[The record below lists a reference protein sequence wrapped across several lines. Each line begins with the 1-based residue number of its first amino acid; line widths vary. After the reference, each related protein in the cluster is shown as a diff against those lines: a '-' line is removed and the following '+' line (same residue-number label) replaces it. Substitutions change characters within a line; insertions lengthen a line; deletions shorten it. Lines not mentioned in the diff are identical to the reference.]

1 MDAVANKNRILS
13 AVGSFFKDLFT
24 KNIGLKII
32 SLLFAF
38 LLWAYV
44 LTIENPASTQ
54 IVRDVEITMTGE
66 ETLTDKGYMLVS
78 REIGTTD
85 VTVLCQIG
93 KHSELDASRISC
105 NVDLSSRT
113 INLSEDEDSRVFPLT
128 VTTTLQSGYG
138 TVTAVEDSTVNVEV
152 ARIASRNALPVG
164 IEYEGA
170 LPAGF
175 QLVVPERLT
184 ISVSGMKSL
193 VDQIARGTVTVD
205 LSQFPVSDP
214 DSLAGEYK
222 NVYPVQFY
230 NASNIGIEN
239 IHDDNGESYT
249 IEVPL
254 VIRAYRE
261 VEIEPSIEVE
271 EGYEYT
277 ASLSRSKVFIYG
289 ERSLLQQITSLKTET
304 ISAHSAEEETE
315 HIVSLILPE
324 GITFGNGDS
333 GTVTVTLKVEEI
345 EENREFIVPVTW
357 KGFPEKME
365 RGEDFPAETVVS
377 VTGTRRELESFQT
390 AYVTLTVDLTGCGEG
405 THTLPIVM
413 TIDERAGDLMIE
425 LTEPN
430 LTVSLK
436 EIPPEPK
443 EPEPAETEQ
452 ETQEGQG

>member
-1 MDAVANKNRILS
+1 MANKNRFLS

-44 LTIENPASTQ
+44 LTIENPEYAK

-66 ETLTDKGYMLVS
+66 ETLADKGYMLVS

-152 ARIASRNALPVG
+152 ARIATREALPVG
-164 IEYEGA
+164 IEYEGV

-193 VDQIARGTVTVD
+193 VDQIAKGTVTVD
-205 LSQFPVSDP
+205 LSSFPVTDP

-230 NASNIGIEN
+230 NTSNVGIEN
-239 IHDDNGESYT
+239 VYDDNGESYT
-249 IEVPL
+249 IEVPI

-261 VEIEPSIEVE
+261 VEIEPVIEIG
-271 EGYEYT
+271 EGYECT
-277 ASLSRSKVFIYG
+277 ANLSRSKIFIYG
-289 ERSLLQQITSLKTET
+289 ERNLLQEVESLKTET
-304 ISAHSAEEETE
+304 ITVLSAARETTRR
-315 HIVSLILPE
+315 VSLVLPE
-324 GITFGNGDS
+324 GISLGDDDS
-333 GTVTVTLKVEEI
+333 GAVMVTLKVEES
-345 EENREFIVPVTW
+345 EENREFIVPITW
-357 KGFPEKME
+357 TGFPDKME
-365 RGEDFPAETVVS
+365 RGEEFPTETAIS
-377 VTGTRRELESFQT
+377 VTGTRNELEAFLP

-405 THTLPIVM
+405 THTLPVVM
-413 TIDERAGDLMIE
+413 AVDERAGELLIQ
-425 LTEPN
+425 LTEPSV
-430 LTVSLK
+430 TVTLK
-436 EIPPEPK
+436 EI
-443 EPEPAETEQ
+443 EPEPVVTEPAEPELETTE
-452 ETQEGQG
+452 EQEGQD

>member
-1 MDAVANKNRILS
+1 MTNKNRILS

-44 LTIENPASTQ
+44 LTIENPEYAKV
-54 IVRDVEITMTGE
+54 VRDVEITMTGE
-66 ETLTDKGYMLVS
+66 EALSDKGYMLVS

-105 NVDLSSRT
+105 SVDLSSRT

-138 TVTAVEDSTVNVEV
+138 TVTAVETSTVDVEV
-152 ARIASRNALPVG
+152 ARIAARNSLPVG
-164 IEYEGA
+164 IEYEGT

-193 VDQIARGTVTVD
+193 VDQIAKGMVTVD
-205 LSQFPVSDP
+205 ISELPISDP

-230 NASNIGIEN
+230 NASNVGIEN
-239 IHDDNGESYT
+239 VYDDNGESYT
-249 IEVPL
+249 IEVPI

-261 VEIEPSIEVE
+261 VDIEPSIEVG

-277 ASLSRSKVFIYG
+277 ASLSRTKTFIYG
-289 ERSLLQQITSLKTET
+289 SRSLLQEITSLKTET
-304 ISAHSAEEETE
+304 ITVLSVTEETE
-315 HIVSLILPE
+315 HNVPLILPE
-324 GITFGNGDS
+324 GISLANGDS
-333 GTVTVTLKVEEI
+333 GTVTVVLKVEEI
-345 EENREFIVPVTW
+345 EENREFIVPITW
-357 KGFPEKME
+357 KGFPDKME
-365 RGEDFPAETVVS
+365 RGEDFPTETAVS
-377 VTGTRRELESFQT
+377 VTGTRNELESFQP

-405 THTLPIVM
+405 THTLPVVM
-413 TIDERAGDLMIE
+413 TVDGRAGDLLIE
-425 LTEPN
+425 LTESN
-430 LTVSLK
+430 VNVTLK
-436 EIPPEPK
+436 EIKPEPEP
-443 EPEPAETEQ
+443 EPEPAEPEQ

>member
-1 MDAVANKNRILS
+1 MANKNRILS

-44 LTIENPASTQ
+44 LTIENPEYTK

-66 ETLTDKGYMLVS
+66 EALLDKGYMLVS

-93 KHSELDASRISC
+93 KHSELDASRINCS
-105 NVDLSSRT
+105 VDLSSRT

-138 TVTAVEDSTVNVEV
+138 TVTAVEYSTVDVEV
-152 ARIASRNALPVG
+152 ARIAERKSLPVG
-164 IEYEGA
+164 IDYEGA

-193 VDQIARGTVTVD
+193 VDQIAKGMVTID
-205 LSQFPVSDP
+205 LSALPISDP
-214 DSLAGEYK
+214 DSLAGEYR

-230 NASNIGIEN
+230 NTSNVGIEN
-239 IHDDNGESYT
+239 VYDDNGESYT

-254 VIRAYRE
+254 VVRAYRE
-261 VEIEPSIEVE
+261 VDIEPSIEIGD
-271 EGYEYT
+271 GYEYT
-277 ASLSRSKVFIYG
+277 ASLSRTKTFIYG
-289 ERSLLQQITSLKTET
+289 ERSLLQQIGSLKTET
-304 ISAHSAEEETE
+304 ITVLSATEEEV
-315 HIVSLILPE
+315 HNVPLILPE
-324 GITFGNGDS
+324 GISLGNGDS
-333 GTVTVTLKVEEI
+333 GIVTVVLKAEEV
-345 EENREFIVPVTW
+345 EENREFIIPITW
-357 KGFPEKME
+357 KGFPDKME
-365 RGEDFPAETVVS
+365 RGEDFPTETAIS
-377 VTGTRRELESFQT
+377 VTGTHNELESFQP

-405 THTLPIVM
+405 THSLPVVM
-413 TIDERAGDLMIE
+413 TIDGRAGDLLIE
-425 LTEPN
+425 LTESN
-430 LTVSLK
+430 VNITLK
-436 EIPPEPK
+436 EIQPEPV
-443 EPEPAETEQ
+443 PEPAEPEQ